1 MRSAAG
7 VAVLLLAS
15 AACSTRPTPSPG
27 LVAMERNPRVTVSG
41 VVVDSETGLPV
52 EGIEVTGL
60 PEGKDYPWVDFV
72 RTGADGAFTL
82 SLPTPARYAF
92 LLRWKE
98 ISIVTPDP
106 GDPAYVDVETREGN
120 PVEGVRLKFF
130 RTVFETPQQPASP
143 PPESTRGR

>member
-1 MRSAAG
+1 MRSAAAA
-7 VAVLLLAS
+7 AVLLLAS
-15 AACSTRPTPSPG
+15 AACSTRPKPSPG
-27 LVAMERNPRVTVSG
+27 LVAMEHNPSVTVSG
-41 VVVDSETGLPV
+41 VVVDSETGSPV

-72 RTGADGAFTL
+72 RTGGDGAFTL

-92 LLRWKE
+92 LLRWKG

-106 GDPAYVDVETREGN
+106 GDPAYVEVETREGK

-130 RTVFETPQQPASP
+130 RTAFETPIPR
-143 PPESTRGR
+143 PESTPVR